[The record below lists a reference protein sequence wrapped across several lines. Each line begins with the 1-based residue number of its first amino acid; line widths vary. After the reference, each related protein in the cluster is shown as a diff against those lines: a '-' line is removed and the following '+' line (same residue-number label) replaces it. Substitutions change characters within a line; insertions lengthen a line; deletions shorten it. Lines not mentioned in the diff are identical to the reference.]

1 MVGWGHCR
9 CIVAYW
15 CWCNQIWFKFKMSK
29 NASNDHKHSLTSS
42 LNIHCNHCLHF
53 ARCQIWVQNS
63 RKQDLLNRSPSYLST
78 NCKLCAEHF
87 ESSQF
92 TNPSKNRLNWNAVPT
107 LFSVPN
113 PPQKNNQQEDKKQI
127 KTRQKTDAPQTG
139 EFKMFTVYW
148 DSLQAYNIPR

>member
-1 MVGWGHCR
+1 
-9 CIVAYW
+9 
-15 CWCNQIWFKFKMSK
+15 MSI
-29 NASNDHKHSLTSS
+29 NSSNDHKHCLTSS
-42 LNIHCNHCLHF
+42 LNIHCNDCLHF

-63 RKQDLLNRSPSYLST
+63 RRQDLLNRSPSYISI

-113 PPQKNNQQEDKKQI
+113 PPQKRLPDRHRGFI
-127 KTRQKTDAPQTG
+127 VMCPRR
-139 EFKMFTVYW
+139 VSLS
-148 DSLQAYNIPR
+148 DSLAGFYHCFLFHPHFQTVTGASE

>member
-1 MVGWGHCR
+1 
-9 CIVAYW
+9 
-15 CWCNQIWFKFKMSK
+15 MSK
-29 NASNDHKHSLTSS
+29 NSSNDHKHCFSS
-42 LNIHCNHCLHF
+42 LNINCSLNIDCNHCLHF

-63 RKQDLLNRSPSYLST
+63 RRQDLLNRSPSYLTT

-87 ESSQF
+87 EDSQF

-113 PPQKNNQQEDKKQI
+113 PPQKISNKRI
-127 KTRQKTDAPQTG
+127 KTRQKDTPQTG

-148 DSLQAYNIPR
+148 DSIQA